1 LAADFAQSSIRANCV
16 CPGWIPTGFND
27 PVLGGLSDAEVEDLI
42 ARTVPLGR
50 QGRPHEIAAAVA
62 FLASDEASYVTGHA
76 LVVDGGL
83 TACR

>member
-1 LAADFAQSSIRANCV
+1 MNCV

-27 PVLGGLSDAEVEDLI
+27 PVLEDLTDKEVE
-42 ARTVPLGR
+42 AMVVATVPMGR
-50 QGRPHEIAAAVA
+50 QGTPEEISAAAVA
-62 FLASDEASYVTGHA
+62 FLASEDATYITGHA

>member
-1 LAADFAQSSIRANCV
+1 VNCV

-27 PVLGGLSDAEVEDLI
+27 PVLEDMTDDEVDAMVK
-42 ARTVPLGR
+42 ATVPMGR
-50 QGRPHEIAAAVA
+50 QGTPEEIAAAVT
-62 FLASDEASYVTGHA
+62 FLASDDATYVTGHA